1 MITATGVAVSVS
13 AGALLITGT
22 LADYPELVMLGSA
35 GVAALVLA
43 TLWTLTRPRLA
54 VSREVAPSRVVQG
67 NPAAATVTVTNTGR
81 HRSLPAEA
89 IEVVAE
95 RRIVVPLPGLGAG
108 RAFGTT
114 YALPTERRGRHTL
127 PGLVLGRSDP
137 LRLMRTR
144 RVRGEESVLYV
155 HPLIHELAPVPAGG
169 SPDAEGPTALN
180 APQGGVA
187 FHSLRDYRAGDDW
200 RRIHWKSTAR
210 TGTLLVRHT
219 VVPDDP
225 HCLVVLDTGA
235 TSYPGTSF
243 EDAVRVAASLCAA
256 AGRAG
261 YPLAL
266 LMTANPRTAPDRPL
280 ARWDTDPTAALDLLA
295 DARCSSGDPG
305 LPGLAPLLDELI
317 PAGEG
322 TVLTVVTGQPS
333 PERLDVLTVLAPR
346 FSAVSLACIGPS
358 PEDGAAVPPGVFTIT
373 AATSAEFA
381 AAWNRRAEP

>member
-13 AGALLITGT
+13 TGALLITGT

-35 GVAALVLA
+35 GAAALVLA

-54 VSREVAPSRVVQG
+54 VSREVAPRRVVQG
-67 NPAAATVTVTNTGR
+67 NPATATVTVTNTGR

-89 IEVVAE
+89 IEVVAG
-95 RRIVVPLPGLGAG
+95 RRIIVALPGLGAG
-108 RAFGTT
+108 RSFATT

-137 LRLMRTR
+137 LRLMRTQ
-144 RVRGEESVLYV
+144 RVRGGESVLYV
-155 HPLIHELAPVPAGG
+155 HPLIHELAPFPAGG
-169 SPDAEGPTALN
+169 SPDAEGPAALN
-180 APQGGVA
+180 AAQGGVA

-210 TGTLLVRHT
+210 TGTLMVRHT

-225 HCLVVLDTGA
+225 HCLVVLDTSA
-235 TSYPGTSF
+235 APYPGTSF

-261 YPLAL
+261 FPLAL
-266 LMTANPRTAPDRPL
+266 LMTAEPRTAPDRL
-280 ARWDTDPTAALDLLA
+280 SGRWDTDPTAALDLLA
-295 DARCSSGDPG
+295 DARCTSGDPG
-305 LPGLAPLLDELI
+305 LALLSDEVV

-346 FSAVSLACIGPS
+346 FSAVSLACVGP
-358 PEDGAAVPPGVFTIT
+358 PPAGGAAVPPGVFTIT